1 MNNLLAIAKGTPQKL
16 EKIIEN
22 AFGAK
27 KIDKLKEI
35 LQKEINIDE

>member
-1 MNNLLAIAKGTPQKL
+1 MSREQYGVNRKKL